1 MKNNASVTFS
11 ESAEPKLFAEY
22 VELRRRVFH
31 ERYPNLSPDFGQP
44 DDTDPVSHIVY
55 AVQDNIVAGAA
66 RLTISTS
73 EDPRQLPLEENSL
86 RLREHPLLKHLLLA
100 TRPYAEISRM
110 AVDPDCSDG
119 LSISFGL
126 GQQLCQVAAE
136 HGVDLIFSICPPAAA
151 RLNRL
156 NSRKVGVTYDIYMK
170 IPTVFG
176 IDMLLCAYSG
186 ILRAARNSPDG
197 RAA

>member
-1 MKNNASVTFS
+1 MKNNASVTFF
-11 ESAEPKLFAEY
+11 ESADPKLFAQY

-31 ERYPNLSPDFGQP
+31 ERYNNLSPEFGQP
-44 DDTDPVSHIVY
+44 DATDRVSRIVY
-55 AVQDNIVAGAA
+55 AQQAGIVAGAA
-66 RLTISTS
+66 RLTISTP
-73 EDPRQLPLEENSL
+73 EQPRELPLEENSL
-86 RLREHPLLKHLLLA
+86 RLREHPLLRHLLLA

-126 GQQLCQVAAE
+126 GQQLCHVAAE

-156 NSRKVGVTYDIYMK
+156 NSRKVGVTFDIYMK

-186 ILRAARNSPDG
+186 ILGAVRNSPRG